1 MKSSFLEK
9 SKRALVLLLTGA
21 MIATS
26 VPSTAFAATVG
37 DADDVI
43 IEEAVDAVAEDAVV
57 EEEIVAEPSDVV
69 EALGAEEPVEEAAPA
84 EDRKFQVR
92 R

>member
-26 VPSTAFAATVG
+26 VPSTAFAATVT
-37 DADDVI
+37 DEDVI
-43 IEEAVDAVAEDAVV
+43 IEEATDAVAEDTVV
-57 EEEIVAEPSDVV
+57 EEEVVADEPSDVV
-69 EALGAEEPVEEAAPA
+69 EALGA
-84 EDRKFQVR
+84 
-92 R
+92 